1 MKQLFKVRGMNCA
14 ACSSTVEK
22 TIKNLNGVSY
32 ASVSL
37 ASEEALV
44 EYNPDKISKED
55 IMKAVK
61 SAGYLLVEQTG
72 LFDDKEDEKQLV
84 KEGKRNLVS
93 AVITVILF
101 VFCMGNMVFDNFPSI
116 SPVIQLI
123 LCLPVMYF
131 GLHFFVNGFK
141 NLFKGHPN
149 MDSLVATGCSA
160 SFLFSIYNMIVSSGN
175 YYFDGVAMI
184 ITLVSIG
191 KHAELKNRRKASV
204 GIRQLMNLSPTQ
216 ATVIKDGVRTK
227 VEIAE
232 LKRSDLVL
240 VHPGEKVAADGTII
254 EGTGCLD
261 ESMLTGESLPV
272 TKTAGDFVYGASLN
286 TNGSFVFRVD
296 KTGNNTFLASVINMV
311 KQAQNSKPPIARLA
325 DKAAGVFVPIV
336 MGTALLVFLAWIIAG
351 RNFSFALQ
359 CAVSVLVVACPCS
372 LGLATPIAV
381 MVCTSKA
388 AENGILFSDAK
399 AIEALGLMENILF
412 DKTGTL
418 TTGQSKVS
426 FATDEKTLQLAAICE
441 QQSEHPFAK
450 AVLQE
455 YAQQPLPARAFNNI
469 PGKGVTCR
477 CELGKIIAGNLSLMQ
492 EYEIEVPPTEPQAQI
507 YVSLNDEYAG
517 CIQISDTLRPEAEET
532 IRLLR
537 NLNLYPCMLTG
548 DNEQQARKVADLAG
562 IEEFRYS
569 MLPSDKL
576 EYVAKTPN
584 CIMVG
589 DGINDAPS
597 LERASV
603 GIAMGSGTDIAMSS
617 ADVVIVSNNLL
628 SIEKAVRLS
637 RKTISNIKLSLFWA
651 FFYNALAIPVAAGLL
666 TLIGGPALNPMLCAL
681 CMSLSS
687 LSVVSNAL
695 RLGKF
700 K

>member
-1 MKQLFKVRGMNCA
+1 MKQLFKVKGMNCA

-22 TIKNLNGVSY
+22 TLKKLKGISY

-37 ASEEALV
+37 ASEEASV
-44 EYNPDKISKED
+44 EYNPEMISKES
-55 IMKAVK
+55 IMQAVK
-61 SAGYLLVEQTG
+61 DAGYLLVEQAG
-72 LFDDKEDEKQLV
+72 FYDDKEDEKQIK
-84 KEGKRNLVS
+84 KEGRRNLVL
-93 AVITVILF
+93 AVITSILF
-101 VFCMGNMVFDNFPSI
+101 VCCMGSMVFDGFPTV

-123 LCLPVMYF
+123 LCLPVIYF
-131 GLHFFVNGFK
+131 GFHFFVNGFK

-160 SFLFSIYNMIVSSGN
+160 SFLFSIYNMIISSGN

-216 ATVIKDGVRTK
+216 ATVIKDGIQTR
-227 VEIAE
+227 VEVSSI
-232 LKRSDLVL
+232 KSQDLVL
-240 VHPGEKVAADGTII
+240 VHPGEKAAADGII
-254 EGTGCLD
+254 MEGTGCLD

-286 TNGSFVFRVD
+286 TSGSFVLRVE
-296 KTGNNTFLASVINMV
+296 KTGNDTFLASVINMV

-325 DKAAGVFVPIV
+325 DKAAGVFVPVV
-336 MGTALLVFLAWIIAG
+336 MGTAVLVFLAWIIAG
-351 RNFSFALQ
+351 RDFAFALQ

-388 AENGILFSDAK
+388 SENGILFSDAK
-399 AIEALGLMENILF
+399 AIETLGLMKNILF

-441 QQSEHPFAK
+441 QNSEHPFAK
-450 AVLQE
+450 AVLE
-455 YAQQPLPARAFNNI
+455 KYAKTPLPARAFNNI

-477 CELGKIIAGNLSLMQ
+477 CELGKIIAGNLSMMQ
-492 EYEIEVPPTEPQAQI
+492 EYEIEVPKDAEQAQI
-507 YVSLNDEYAG
+507 YVSLNDEYVG
-517 CIQISDTLRPEAEET
+517 CIQISDTLRPEAEKT
-532 IRLLR
+532 IALLK
-537 NLNLYPCMLTG
+537 NLGLTPFMLTG
-548 DNEQQARKVADLAG
+548 DNKDQAEKTAALSG
-562 IEEFRYS
+562 IENFRYS
-569 MLPSDKL
+569 MLPADKL
-576 EYVAKTPN
+576 DFVANTQD

-617 ADVVIVSNNLL
+617 ADVVIVSNNLS

-666 TLIGGPALNPMLCAL
+666 TLAGGPALNPMLCAL

-695 RLGKF
+695 RLGNF